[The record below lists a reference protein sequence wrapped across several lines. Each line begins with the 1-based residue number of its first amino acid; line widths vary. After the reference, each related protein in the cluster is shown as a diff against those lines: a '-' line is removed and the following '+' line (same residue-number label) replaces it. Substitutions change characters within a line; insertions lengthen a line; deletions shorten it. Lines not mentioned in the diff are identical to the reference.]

1 LPKLVKGVAVMKRVR
16 TGLVALGLL
25 LVLGLPVLAG
35 VRWCAD
41 GTPPGL
47 AVKDDQTFPAFSRVE
62 AGAGFSLHDVNPF
75 TGNSAKTSAPAE
87 HNPVDPGN
95 LPADAVLG
103 PH

>member
-1 LPKLVKGVAVMKRVR
+1 MKRMRIGLMVAV
-16 TGLVALGLL
+16 LLL
-25 LVLGLPVLAG
+25 LVSLPVLAG
-35 VRWCAD
+35 VRWCSE

-47 AVKDDQTFPAFSRVE
+47 GAKDDQTLPAFERVQ
-62 AGAGFSLHDVNPF
+62 AGAGFSLHEVDPF

-87 HNPVDPGN
+87 HNPVDPAR